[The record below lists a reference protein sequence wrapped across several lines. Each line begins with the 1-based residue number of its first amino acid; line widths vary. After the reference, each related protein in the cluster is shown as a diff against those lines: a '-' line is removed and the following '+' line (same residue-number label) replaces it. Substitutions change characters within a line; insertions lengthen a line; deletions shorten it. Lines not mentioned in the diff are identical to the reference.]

1 MKLFGGKKNAGVAS
15 AKDINVELFSN
26 EDGTVYLA
34 FGLRW
39 TSIVTEN
46 GRSVESKRAVKFGAT
61 HSVFVGHQLGYG
73 RINSK
78 KLGDARVFPAAQVVA
93 RQFGGDAIHVLALGE
108 GEYWL
113 CVVRGGEPTSIDRI
127 LHAENEAQ
135 ILEEVQIIVDDGASA
150 DTVFTVYS
158 NLNYANFEHS
168 GVLNVEDLF
177 LASTHEEDLMELI
190 PKGSLSI
197 PIPLVIVVILAF
209 LAVVGQQAYRW
220 KLKEDARRA
229 AEAAKLLDQNDP
241 PEVAWAK
248 VVRAWELTHAA
259 PSMEGITKVR
269 KSIGE
274 VPAIIKGW
282 KLKVTGCKASA
293 PIGVKERPSG
303 TGTPP
308 DPTGITR
315 NWNCHAEYERTQLG
329 IENSELARVLPS
341 HWSVQF
347 QPLDKFVGNWT
358 LVEEIRVLKVADL
371 KPAQTHLLEAGST
384 LQRTSPSFIQKPS
397 VVFKAVPLPP
407 PVKKDKK
414 PYPPL
419 PTTPELQSAKV
430 DFSAPMRG
438 VDVLLQENLP
448 VDWSSM
454 TLTIGG
460 LDGMAS
466 SALRVSP
473 LRAQLTG
480 VIYAVA
486 K

>member
-1 MKLFGGKKNAGVAS
+1 MKLFGGKKKSGVA
-15 AKDINVELFSN
+15 APKDINIELFSN
-26 EDGTVYLA
+26 EDGSVYLA

-39 TSIVTEN
+39 TAIVTEN
-46 GRSVESKRAVKFGAT
+46 GRAVEAKRALKMGAT
-61 HSVFVGHQLGYG
+61 HSVFIGHQLGYG
-73 RINSK
+73 KINTK

-93 RQFGGDAIHVLALGE
+93 RQFGGDAIHVLELAE

-113 CVVRGGEPTSIDRI
+113 CVVRGGEPTSVDRI
-127 LHAENEAQ
+127 IHAENEAQ
-135 ILEEVQIIVDDGASA
+135 ILEEVQVIVDDGASA

-168 GVLNVEDLF
+168 GVLSVEDLF

-197 PIPLVIVVILAF
+197 PIPVVIVVTLAF
-209 LAVVGQQAYRW
+209 LAVLGQQAYRW

-229 AEAAKLLDQNDP
+229 AEAARLLDQNDP

-248 VVRAWELTHAA
+248 VVRSWELTHAA
-259 PSMEGITKVR
+259 PSMEGINMVR

-274 VPAIIKGW
+274 VPAVIKGW

-293 PIGVKERPSG
+293 PIGVKETPTG

-308 DPTGITR
+308 EPTGITR

-329 IENSELARVLPS
+329 IENAELAKVVPS
-341 HWSVQF
+341 HWTVQF
-347 QPLDKFVGNWT
+347 QPLDKFVGNWS
-358 LVEEIRVLKVADL
+358 LVEEIRIVKIADL
-371 KPAQTHLLEAGST
+371 KPAQSHLVDAGST
-384 LQRTSPSFIQKPS
+384 LQRASPSFIQKPNL
-397 VVFKAVPLPP
+397 VFKPVPLPA

-414 PYPPL
+414 PYPPIA
-419 PTTPELQSAKV
+419 TTPALQSAQV
-430 DFSAPMRG
+430 DIATPMRG
-438 VDVLLQENLP
+438 IDVLLNENLP
-448 VDWSSM
+448 IDWSAM

-466 SALRVSP
+466 SALRASP